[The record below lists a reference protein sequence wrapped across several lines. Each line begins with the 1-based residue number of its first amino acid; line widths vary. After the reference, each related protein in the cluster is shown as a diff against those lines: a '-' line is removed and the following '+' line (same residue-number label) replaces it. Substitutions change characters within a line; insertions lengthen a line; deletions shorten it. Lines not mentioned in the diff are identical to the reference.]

1 MAKITQEFGSRK
13 IYFFFEFKYQ
23 EHTFSDADVE
33 ALPLT
38 PVGASAKRLSLHPQ
52 YAEQL
57 TVFTFSN
64 NVILRSSR
72 AQRCFA

>member
-1 MAKITQEFGSRK
+1 MAKITQKIGSRE

-23 EHTFSDADVE
+23 EYTFSDADFE
-33 ALPLT
+33 ALPFT
-38 PVGASAKRLSLHPQ
+38 PVGASAERLSLHPQ

-64 NVILRSSR
+64 NLILRS
-72 AQRCFA
+72 